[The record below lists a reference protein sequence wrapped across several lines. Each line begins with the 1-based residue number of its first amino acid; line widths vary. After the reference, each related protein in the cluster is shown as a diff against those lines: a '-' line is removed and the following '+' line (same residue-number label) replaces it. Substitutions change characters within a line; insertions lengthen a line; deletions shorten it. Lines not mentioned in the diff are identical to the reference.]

1 MGNETIETRVAL
13 LEEALVGMKTSLE
26 SHANRILTDRT
37 RDENAQQRRD
47 TNQSESLGSL
57 ESKVGK
63 LAERVN
69 IGFGILLVLNALMP
83 LIIYFI
89 TRKP

>member
-1 MGNETIETRVAL
+1 MGNESIETRVAL

-26 SHANRILTDRT
+26 THANRILTDRT
-37 RDENAQQRRD
+37 RDDNAQLRRD
-47 TNQSESLGSL
+47 ANQTESFGGL
-57 ESKVGK
+57 EAKVGK

-69 IGFGILLVLNALMP
+69 IGFGILLVVNALIP

>member
-13 LEEALVGMKTSLE
+13 LEKALIGMNTSLE
-26 SHANRILTDRT
+26 SHVSRITLDRT
-37 RDENAQQRRD
+37 RDETAQQRRD
-47 TNQSESLGSL
+47 NNQTESLGSL
-57 ESKVGK
+57 EAKVGK

-69 IGFGILLVLNALMP
+69 IGFGILLVVNALIP

-89 TRKP
+89 SRKP